1 MVTIQHQ
8 YKKTKI
14 NYHYNN
20 NQNVTLLERKQFLK
34 MNYNKMHVKV
44 QYDSSNYTLNKKINY
59 KILFLQVILFQHKS
73 MIDYLRKMEQ
83 KEQPKF
89 H

>member
-1 MVTIQHQ
+1 MVTIQRQ

-20 NQNVTLLERKQFLK
+20 NQNVTLLKRKQFLK

-44 QYDSSNYTLNKKINY
+44 LYDSSNYTLNKKINY
-59 KILFLQVILFQHKS
+59 KILFLQVLLFQHKL